1 MLSKV
6 SLWMLIENWRECMYQ
21 LTTEHSFD
29 SAHFLAGYD
38 GKCGNLHG
46 HRWRVL
52 LTVQSETLR
61 EDQQQ
66 KGMCVDFAELKK
78 DLRTELDALD
88 HVLIIEQGS
97 LRESTMKALQEEK
110 FQVVEMPFRPTA
122 ENFARYFY
130 ELFTLKGYPVAKVEV
145 YETPNNS
152 AVYFV

>member
-1 MLSKV
+1 
-6 SLWMLIENWRECMYQ
+6 MYQ

-61 EDQQQ
+61 ETQQQ

>member
-1 MLSKV
+1 
-6 SLWMLIENWRECMYQ
+6 MYQ
-21 LTTEHSFD
+21 LTTEHSFEP
-29 SAHFLAGYD
+29 AHFLAGYD

-61 EDQQQ
+61 EDRQQ

>member
-1 MLSKV
+1 
-6 SLWMLIENWRECMYQ
+6 MYQ

-130 ELFTLKGYPVAKVEV
+130 ELFTLKGSPVAKVEV

>member
-1 MLSKV
+1 
-6 SLWMLIENWRECMYQ
+6 MYQ

-88 HVLIIEQGS
+88 HVLIIEQGY

>member
-1 MLSKV
+1 
-6 SLWMLIENWRECMYQ
+6 MYQ

-61 EDQQQ
+61 EDRQQ

-145 YETPNNS
+145 YETPNSS

>member
-1 MLSKV
+1 
-6 SLWMLIENWRECMYQ
+6 MYQ

-52 LTVQSETLR
+52 LTVQSETLS
-61 EDQQQ
+61 EDRQQ

-122 ENFARYFY
+122 EKFARYFY

>member
-1 MLSKV
+1 
-6 SLWMLIENWRECMYQ
+6 MYQ

-88 HVLIIEQGS
+88 HVPIIEQGS

>member
-1 MLSKV
+1 
-6 SLWMLIENWRECMYQ
+6 MYQ

-61 EDQQQ
+61 EDWQQ
-66 KGMCVDFAELKK
+66 KDMCVDFAELKK

>member
-1 MLSKV
+1 M
-6 SLWMLIENWRECMYQ
+6 
-21 LTTEHSFD
+21 TTEHSFD

-61 EDQQQ
+61 EDRQQ

>member
-1 MLSKV
+1 
-6 SLWMLIENWRECMYQ
+6 MYQ

-61 EDQQQ
+61 EDRQQ

-145 YETPNNS
+145 YETLNNS

>member
-1 MLSKV
+1 
-6 SLWMLIENWRECMYQ
+6 MYQ

-78 DLRTELDALD
+78 DLRKELDALD

>member
-1 MLSKV
+1 
-6 SLWMLIENWRECMYQ
+6 MYQ

-61 EDQQQ
+61 EDRQS

>member
-1 MLSKV
+1 
-6 SLWMLIENWRECMYQ
+6 MYQ

-61 EDQQQ
+61 EDLQQ

>member
-1 MLSKV
+1 
-6 SLWMLIENWRECMYQ
+6 MYQ

-61 EDQQQ
+61 EDRQQ

-130 ELFTLKGYPVAKVEV
+130 DLFTLKVYPEAKGEV

>member
-1 MLSKV
+1 
-6 SLWMLIENWRECMYQ
+6 MYQ

-78 DLRTELDALD
+78 DLRTGLDALD

-130 ELFTLKGYPVAKVEV
+130 ELFTLKSYPVAKVEV

>member
-1 MLSKV
+1 
-6 SLWMLIENWRECMYQ
+6 MYQ

-61 EDQQQ
+61 EDRQQ
-66 KGMCVDFAELKK
+66 KGMCVGFAGLKK

>member
-1 MLSKV
+1 
-6 SLWMLIENWRECMYQ
+6 MYQ

-61 EDQQQ
+61 EDRQQ

-122 ENFARYFY
+122 ENIARYFY

>member
-1 MLSKV
+1 
-6 SLWMLIENWRECMYQ
+6 MYQ

-61 EDQQQ
+61 EDRQQ

-97 LRESTMKALQEEK
+97 LRESTMKAMQEEQI
-110 FQVVEMPFRPTA
+110 QVVEMPFRPTA

>member
-1 MLSKV
+1 
-6 SLWMLIENWRECMYQ
+6 MYQ

-61 EDQQQ
+61 EDRQQ

-78 DLRTELDALD
+78 DLRTELNALD

>member
-1 MLSKV
+1 
-6 SLWMLIENWRECMYQ
+6 MYQ

-61 EDQQQ
+61 EDRQQ
-66 KGMCVDFAELKK
+66 KGMWVDFAELKK

>member
-1 MLSKV
+1 
-6 SLWMLIENWRECMYQ
+6 MYQ

-61 EDQQQ
+61 EDRQQ

-110 FQVVEMPFRPTA
+110 FQVVVMPFRPTA

>member
-1 MLSKV
+1 
-6 SLWMLIENWRECMYQ
+6 MYQ

-61 EDQQQ
+61 EDRQQ
-66 KGMCVDFAELKK
+66 KGMCVDYAELKK

>member
-1 MLSKV
+1 
-6 SLWMLIENWRECMYQ
+6 MYQ

-66 KGMCVDFAELKK
+66 KGMCVDCAELKK

>member
-1 MLSKV
+1 
-6 SLWMLIENWRECMYQ
+6 MYQ

-61 EDQQQ
+61 EDRQQ

-78 DLRTELDALD
+78 YLRTELDALD

>member
-1 MLSKV
+1 
-6 SLWMLIENWRECMYQ
+6 MYQ

-145 YETPNNS
+145 YETSNNS

>member
-1 MLSKV
+1 
-6 SLWMLIENWRECMYQ
+6 MYQ

-61 EDQQQ
+61 EDRQQ

-110 FQVVEMPFRPTA
+110 LQVVEMPFRPTA

>member
-1 MLSKV
+1 
-6 SLWMLIENWRECMYQ
+6 MYQ
-21 LTTEHSFD
+21 LTIEHSFD

-52 LTVQSETLR
+52 LTVKSETLR
-61 EDQQQ
+61 EDRQQ

>member
-1 MLSKV
+1 
-6 SLWMLIENWRECMYQ
+6 MYQ

-61 EDQQQ
+61 EDRQH

>member
-1 MLSKV
+1 
-6 SLWMLIENWRECMYQ
+6 MYQ

-61 EDQQQ
+61 EDRQQ

-97 LRESTMKALQEEK
+97 LRESTTKALQEEK

-145 YETPNNS
+145 YESPNNS

>member
-1 MLSKV
+1 
-6 SLWMLIENWRECMYQ
+6 MYQ

-29 SAHFLAGYD
+29 SAHFLAGYN

-61 EDQQQ
+61 EDRQQ

-78 DLRTELDALD
+78 DLRTELEALD

>member
-1 MLSKV
+1 
-6 SLWMLIENWRECMYQ
+6 MYQ

-61 EDQQQ
+61 EDRQQ

-78 DLRTELDALD
+78 DLQTELDALD

>member
-1 MLSKV
+1 
-6 SLWMLIENWRECMYQ
+6 MYQ

-29 SAHFLAGYD
+29 SAHFLAGYN

-61 EDQQQ
+61 EDRQQ

-78 DLRTELDALD
+78 DLRTELEALD

-97 LRESTMKALQEEK
+97 LRDSTMKALQEEK

-152 AVYFV
+152 AVYFVYNDARDDIAVYFA

>member
-1 MLSKV
+1 
-6 SLWMLIENWRECMYQ
+6 MYQ
-21 LTTEHSFD
+21 LMTEHSFD

-61 EDQQQ
+61 EDRQQ

>member
-1 MLSKV
+1 
-6 SLWMLIENWRECMYQ
+6 MYQ

-61 EDQQQ
+61 EDRQQ

-110 FQVVEMPFRPTA
+110 ISVVEMPFRPTA

>member
-1 MLSKV
+1 
-6 SLWMLIENWRECMYQ
+6 MYQ

-52 LTVQSETLR
+52 LTEQSETLR

>member
-1 MLSKV
+1 
-6 SLWMLIENWRECMYQ
+6 MYQ

-61 EDQQQ
+61 EDRQQ

-97 LRESTMKALQEEK
+97 LRERTMKALQEEK

>member
-1 MLSKV
+1 
-6 SLWMLIENWRECMYQ
+6 MYQ

-61 EDQQQ
+61 EDRQR

>member
-1 MLSKV
+1 
-6 SLWMLIENWRECMYQ
+6 MYQ

-61 EDQQQ
+61 EDRQQ

-122 ENFARYFY
+122 EDFARYFY

>member
-1 MLSKV
+1 
-6 SLWMLIENWRECMYQ
+6 MYQ

-152 AVYFV
+152 AACFV